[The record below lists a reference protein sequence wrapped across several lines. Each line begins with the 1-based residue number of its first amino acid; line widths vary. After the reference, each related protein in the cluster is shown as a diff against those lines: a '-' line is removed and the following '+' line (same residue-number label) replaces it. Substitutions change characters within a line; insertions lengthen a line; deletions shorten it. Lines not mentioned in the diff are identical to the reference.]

1 MTRTSDDERCEIV
14 LARDYAIQLT
24 CIDLIQPPPHLNK
37 NNIKGVVDG
46 QSAKQF
52 GAQSLRSLQ

>member
-24 CIDLIQPPPHLNK
+24 CIDLIQSPHLNK